1 MWRLMSTVAL
11 PLPGCHAEELASSL
25 CQEVTFFE
33 MPSSESGPSDVL
45 VNDWDMNLATL
56 GLCAETALQLS
67 ILKDVAPSLIGL
79 QIHEDIL
86 L

>member
-1 MWRLMSTVAL
+1 MATDEYCCVATARLPCRGACLIVMPRGDFL
-11 PLPGCHAEELASSL
+11 
-25 CQEVTFFE
+25 E

-67 ILKDVAPSLIGL
+67 ILKAVAP
-79 QIHEDIL
+79 
-86 L
+86 